1 MLVRAARTDDGR
13 LAVTVEDDGVGF
25 GHDTAGS
32 GLGLTNIRERLAQ
45 LYGDA
50 ASLALKARAE
60 GGVAATI
67 TVPLET
73 DA

>member
-1 MLVRAARTDDGR
+1 VMRAQRCGDGR

-25 GHDTAGS
+25 GASQSGS

-50 ASLALKARAE
+50 ATLVLKARAG

-67 TVPLET
+67 TLPLET